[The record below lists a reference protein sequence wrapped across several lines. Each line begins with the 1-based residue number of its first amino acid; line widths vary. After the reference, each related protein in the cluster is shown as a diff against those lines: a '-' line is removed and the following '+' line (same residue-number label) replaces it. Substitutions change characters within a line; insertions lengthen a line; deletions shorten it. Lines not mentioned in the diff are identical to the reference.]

1 MLLLPRM
8 LGRRSSDILRSTDVT
23 VSKGPHIGSR
33 LHEFQL
39 LRLIST
45 SSIATIAKR
54 AVS

>member
-1 MLLLPRM
+1 MQLLPRM
-8 LGRRSSDILRSTDVT
+8 LGRRSSRSTDVT